1 LSFSPDADVCELVWR
16 HEGALKAFSPKLD
29 ALIVARAETVI
40 AASGGMV

>member
-16 HEGALKAFSPKLD
+16 DEGAVKAFSPKLD

-40 AASGGMV
+40 AASGGMI